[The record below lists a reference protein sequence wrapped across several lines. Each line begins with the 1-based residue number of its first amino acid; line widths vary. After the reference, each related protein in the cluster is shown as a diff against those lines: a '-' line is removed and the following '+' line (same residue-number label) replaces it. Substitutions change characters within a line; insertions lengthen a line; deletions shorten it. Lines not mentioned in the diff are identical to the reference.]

1 MKKRIIAIVV
11 IAAVILA
18 AGGFTIKY
26 FLSKAGVTSDS
37 NKAYVTSISDIMTGG
52 SLDSNAKLTGVV
64 EPQKEVKVKKDD
76 DKKIAKTY
84 VSEGDEVNAGDKLFE
99 YDVDDIQ
106 IQLDQ
111 AKLEV
116 ENIDQKITQLKKQLE
131 SYTDQKNKATT
142 QDDILDAT
150 INIQQTEIDIKTQ
163 EYERIDKQN
172 NVDKIEKSLQ
182 NTVVTSEID
191 GIIKSVA
198 SSSSSTS
205 TDDTA
210 SGTSS
215 AYITILALGNYRV
228 KGTVSEYNR
237 AMLSEGETVT
247 IRSRADETQTWT
259 ATIKSISNQSDS
271 SSSDSDSQ
279 QSMYSTNN
287 GTSTSK
293 YTFYAELES
302 MDGLVLGQH
311 VFVEQGTEGTD
322 TKKEGVWLYSYYI
335 SYDDEGNP
343 YVWASESDDGTLNKV
358 TVELGEYDESGD
370 MYEIKSGLK
379 ETDYIAFPMD
389 VYTEG
394 MGTTTDFSKSV
405 SDTTTDTTDDSTDSL
420 DEDGLVDETVTDN
433 EVVG

>member
-11 IAAVILA
+11 IAAVVLA
-18 AGGFTIKY
+18 AGGFTIRY
-26 FLSKAGVTSDS
+26 FLSRAGVTSDS

-84 VSEGDEVNAGDKLFE
+84 VAEGDEVKAGDKLFE

-131 SYTDQKNKATT
+131 SYTDQKNKATS

-172 NVDKIEKSLQ
+172 SVDKIEKSLQ

-198 SSSSSTS
+198 TSSASNSSS
-205 TDDTA
+205 DDAT

-237 AMLSEGETVT
+237 GLLAEGETVT

-259 ATIKSISNQSDS
+259 ATIKSISNQAD
-271 SSSDSDSQ
+271 SSDSDSQ
-279 QSMYSTNN
+279 QSMYSTNT
-287 GTSTSK
+287 GTGTSK

-311 VFVEQGTEGTD
+311 VFVEQNTD
-322 TKKEGVWLYSYYI
+322 ASSEKKEGIWLYSYYL

-343 YVWASESDDGTLNKV
+343 YVWASESDNGTLNKV
-358 TVELGEYDESGD
+358 TVELGDYDESSD

-379 ETDYIAFPMD
+379 ETDYLAFPMD

-394 MGTTTDFSKSV
+394 MGTTTDYSKSV
-405 SDTTTDTTDDSTDSL
+405 SDTTTDTTDDSTL
-420 DEDGLVDETVTDN
+420 DEDGLVDETNVTGD

>member
-11 IAAVILA
+11 IAAVVLA
-18 AGGFTIKY
+18 AGGFTIRY
-26 FLSKAGVTSDS
+26 FLSRAGVTSDS

-84 VSEGDEVNAGDKLFE
+84 VAEGDEVKAGDKLFE

-131 SYTDQKNKATT
+131 SYTDQKNKATS

-172 NVDKIEKSLQ
+172 SVDKIEKSLQ

-198 SSSSSTS
+198 TSSASNSSS
-205 TDDTA
+205 DDTT

-237 AMLSEGETVT
+237 GLLAEGETVT

-259 ATIKSISNQSDS
+259 ATIKSISNQAD
-271 SSSDSDSQ
+271 SSDSDSQ
-279 QSMYSTNN
+279 QSMYSTNT
-287 GTSTSK
+287 GTGTSK

-311 VFVEQGTEGTD
+311 VFVEQNTD
-322 TKKEGVWLYSYYI
+322 ASSEKKEGIWLYSYYL

-343 YVWASESDDGTLNKV
+343 YVWASESDNGTLNKV
-358 TVELGEYDESGD
+358 TVELGDYDESSD

-379 ETDYIAFPMD
+379 ETDYLAFPMD

-394 MGTTTDFSKSV
+394 MGTTTDYSKSV
-405 SDTTTDTTDDSTDSL
+405 SDTTTDTTDDSTL
-420 DEDGLVDETVTDN
+420 DEDGLVDETNVTGD